1 MDYGWIHVAIWF
13 HLVQKQKPLTLI
25 PLQLKWG
32 TATKVTVSSKVGS
45 WQSGV
50 FHLVLEPLLDSF
62 SNVELLKTVALIFHK
77 MHLHWLATKLS
88 LCIYYLLCSF
98 PSCCQNSSGHKT
110 FIGLLW
116 HLVLGIWE
124 WVFPPNQVYSRIFHE
139 FMITR
144 ESTAVWSVAWDIRAL
159 LIV

>member
-13 HLVQKQKPLTLI
+13 HLVQKQTPLTLI

-50 FHLVLEPLLDSF
+50 FQLVLEPLLDSF
-62 SNVELLKTVALIFHK
+62 SNVGLLKTVALIFHK
-77 MHLHWLATKLS
+77 MHLHWLATTLS

-139 FMITR
+139 FMITC

>member
-13 HLVQKQKPLTLI
+13 HLVQKQTPLTLI

-77 MHLHWLATKLS
+77 MHLHWPATTLS

-124 WVFPPNQVYSRIFHE
+124 WVFPRIRFIPE
-139 FMITR
+139 YFMNSWLHVNPQLF
-144 ESTAVWSVAWDIRAL
+144 EVL
-159 LIV
+159 LETLEHFW